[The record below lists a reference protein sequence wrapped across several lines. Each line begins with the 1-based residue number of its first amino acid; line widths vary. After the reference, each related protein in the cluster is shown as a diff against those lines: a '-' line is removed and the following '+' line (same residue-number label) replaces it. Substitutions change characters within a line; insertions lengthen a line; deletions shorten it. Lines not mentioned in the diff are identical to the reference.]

1 MTGMLR
7 PEELT
12 ENAVVDP
19 EGKKIGKVGTVYL
32 ADDTRQPEWVTVKTG
47 MFGQKESFVPLRGA
61 SLDNDGL
68 HVRVSK
74 DKVSDA
80 PRTDAGQH
88 LSEQDSAQLYHY
100 YGMPLPRTSAEDRGR
115 QGTNAPRG
123 RQQGAAGQQQA
134 MRGQQEAMRGN
145 ENRDREATGPS
156 RGKEN
161 AGESMTRSE
170 EQLRVGT
177 ESVESGHVRLR
188 KYTVTEEQQVT
199 VPVTHEEVR
208 LEREPITD
216 AKPGDARIHE
226 EQQDMIL
233 HEERPKVEK
242 ETVAKE
248 RVRLR
253 KDDVTEEQTVSG
265 QVRKEQIEM
274 QDDQH
279 RRGQDRR

>member
-1 MTGMLR
+1 MTGTLR

-32 ADDTRQPEWVTVKTG
+32 ADDTRKPEWVTVKTG

-61 SLDNDGL
+61 SLEQDGL
-68 HVRVSK
+68 HVQVSK

-88 LSEQDSAQLYHY
+88 LSEQESAALYQY
-100 YGMPLPRTSAEDRGR
+100 YGMPLPRTSAENRTNRGQGTQQPAGTQQGMRGTESARGR
-115 QGTNAPRG
+115 EANRG
-123 RQQGAAGQQQA
+123 MDSAQRKG
-134 MRGQQEAMRGN
+134 
-145 ENRDREATGPS
+145 
-156 RGKEN
+156 N

-177 ESVESGHVRLR
+177 EQVETGKVRLR

-216 AKPGDARIHE
+216 SRPGDARIRDE
-226 EQQDMIL
+226 EQEMTL
-233 HEERPKVEK
+233 HAERPKVEK

-253 KDDVTEEQTVSG
+253 KDEVAEEQTVSG
-265 QVRKEQIEM
+265 QVRKEQIEV
-274 QDDQH
+274 DDNQRG
-279 RRGQDRR
+279 RREDRR